1 MTNIF
6 AYNDYREYLADY
18 YTAKKSQNPAFSY
31 HNFSRLC
38 GFSSKSFIFNIIKG
52 KKNLSRESVGK
63 ICRGLK
69 LTDTESLYFENLV
82 FFIQAKDIKEKTLY
96 LDRLNAVHARDT
108 VAGNTKRLR
117 KDQFSYFSDWYH
129 AVIRS
134 IIDMYFFKDDYKW
147 LAKMVKPA
155 ITPFKAKKS
164 VQLLERLDLIKMGK
178 NGYYEVCNKTVSSGR
193 EVKSLAVRHY
203 HLKNMEL
210 AKRAIEKEPREQR
223 NISGLTLGI
232 SEETFKRICDIIYN
246 CQDNILT
253 LAENDKRADR
263 VYHLNFHFYPV
274 SNRNGKG
281 AKK

>member
-6 AYNDYREYLADY
+6 AYNDYREYLGDC
-18 YTAKKSQNPAFSY
+18 YTAKKAQNPSFSY

-52 KKNLSRESVGK
+52 KKNLSRESIGK

-82 FFIQAKDIKEKTLY
+82 FFIQAKDLKEKTRY

-117 KDQFSYFSDWYH
+117 KDQFSYFSEWYH

-134 IIDMYFFKDDYKW
+134 IIDMYPFNDDYQW

-164 VQLLERLDLIKMGK
+164 VQLLERLNLIKK
-178 NGYYEVCNKTVSSGR
+178 DKEGYYKVCDKTVSSGR
-193 EVKSLAVRHY
+193 DVKSLAVRHY

-210 AKRAIEKEPREQR
+210 SKRAVENEPRDRR

-246 CQDNILT
+246 CQDNILNI
-253 LAENDKRADR
+253 AENDKKADR

-274 SNRNGKG
+274 SNRG
-281 AKK
+281 AKGDKK